1 MSNNKNNNNN
11 NESFYFVAGR
21 HFLVAYGKCDA

>member
-1 MSNNKNNNNN
+1 MSNNNNNNN